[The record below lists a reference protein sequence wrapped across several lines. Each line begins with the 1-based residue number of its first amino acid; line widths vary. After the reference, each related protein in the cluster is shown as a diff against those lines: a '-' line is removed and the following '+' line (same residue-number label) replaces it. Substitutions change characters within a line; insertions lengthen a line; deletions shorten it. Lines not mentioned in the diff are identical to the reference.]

1 MRPGAIGPTQ
11 AAAMLDCP
19 EPFLSGL
26 VSRGLLRRRPDGLY
40 DAAAVDGARRRNPAL
55 RLLGTPLCDRELH
68 GLNAGLRIPAGSSGG
83 LVIGGARYMR
93 LWEVLD
99 AYWRP
104 GRMA

>member
-1 MRPGAIGPTQ
+1 MRPGVIGPAQ
-11 AAAMLDCP
+11 AAAVLDCP
-19 EPFLSGL
+19 ELFLAGL
-26 VSRGLLRRRPDGLY
+26 VSHGLLRRRPDGLY
-40 DAAAVDGARRRNPAL
+40 DTSAVDEARRRNPAL

-68 GLNAGLRIPAGSSGG
+68 GLNAGLRIPAGSTGG

>member
-1 MRPGAIGPTQ
+1 MRPGAIGRP
-11 AAAMLDCP
+11 
-19 EPFLSGL
+19 
-26 VSRGLLRRRPDGLY
+26 RRPPCSTAPSRSCPDSSPT
-40 DAAAVDGARRRNPAL
+40 ACSTAVPTACTTWRRWSGRVGAIPPSGFSAR
-55 RLLGTPLCDRELH
+55 PLCDRELH